1 MDKTEQQEKCLA
13 CRECCEYVEIPT
25 TMLSMEVVEYWYV
38 RGEQFYINPTSG
50 VFSVR
55 IYKPCVHLKEDGC
68 AIYDNRPEICQNFM
82 CAYGDD
88 RVLEGKE
95 NICAVTM
102 EHIRKSIEK
111 WRESKNNDLRP
122 DQLDSDEGISGPA
135 SPV

>member
-68 AIYDNRPEICQNFM
+68 AIYDNRPKTYRLQAGTLQWLLCN
-82 CAYGDD
+82 
-88 RVLEGKE
+88 VPEGS
-95 NICAVTM
+95 
-102 EHIRKSIEK
+102 R
-111 WRESKNNDLRP
+111 LRQ
-122 DQLDSDEGISGPA
+122 DAGSFRFA
-135 SPV
+135 